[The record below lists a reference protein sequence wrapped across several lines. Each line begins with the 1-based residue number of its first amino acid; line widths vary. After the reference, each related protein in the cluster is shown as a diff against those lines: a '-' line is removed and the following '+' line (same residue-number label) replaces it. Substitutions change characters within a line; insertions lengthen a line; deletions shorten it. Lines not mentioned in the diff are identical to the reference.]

1 MLQMDQR
8 QTNLT
13 ILLIMFLSTL
23 GPALVIAFVGYASVQ
38 AIGRNPS
45 ATPRVMLAMIS
56 AFLFAEAI
64 AVIALLIVFNLFK

>member
-1 MLQMDQR
+1 MR
-8 QTNLT
+8 NLT

-23 GPALVIAFVGYASVQ
+23 GPALVIAFVGYGSVQ

-45 ATPRVMLAMIS
+45 ATPRVMLAMII

>member
-1 MLQMDQR
+1 MR
-8 QTNLT
+8 NLT

-23 GPALVIAFVGYASVQ
+23 GPALVIAFVGYGAVQ

-45 ATPRVMLAMIS
+45 ATPRVMLAMII